1 MKFLNKETL
10 IDAASLG
17 VGVVAGRAATNVVVS
32 KMGAKVPALSKPL
45 VANLTPVAGGILT
58 LLLAPNNRYAQGIAN
73 GMFAS
78 AGAFYV
84 DYALNKAGLG
94 KMLNPNTG
102 ADPVNGVFMNGVGE
116 SDVFMGNAESGTDDY
131 ASDSYDFT
139 SASTGE
145 MDF

>member
-17 VGVVAGRAATNVVVS
+17 VGVVAGRAATNVVAS
-32 KMGAKVPALSKPL
+32 KLGAKVPALSKPL
-45 VANLTPVAGGILT
+45 VANLTPVAGGILA
-58 LLLAPNNRYAQGIAN
+58 LILAPDNRYVQGIAN

-84 DYALNKAGLG
+84 DYALNKAGVNL
-94 KMLNPNTG
+94 TG
-102 ADPVNGVFMNGVGE
+102 GAGDNAVNGVFMNGVGE
-116 SDVFMGNAESGTDDY
+116 SDVFMGNAETGTDDY

>member
-17 VGVVAGRAATNVVVS
+17 VGVVAGRAATNVVAS
-32 KMGAKVPALSKPL
+32 KLGAKVPALSKPL

-58 LLLAPNNRYAQGIAN
+58 LLLTPNNRYAQGIAN

-84 DYALNKAGLG
+84 DYALNKAGLN
-94 KMLNPNTG
+94 LTG
-102 ADPVNGVFMNGVGE
+102 APAAPVTGVFMNGVGE
-116 SDVFMGNAESGTDDY
+116 SDVFMGNAETGTDDY